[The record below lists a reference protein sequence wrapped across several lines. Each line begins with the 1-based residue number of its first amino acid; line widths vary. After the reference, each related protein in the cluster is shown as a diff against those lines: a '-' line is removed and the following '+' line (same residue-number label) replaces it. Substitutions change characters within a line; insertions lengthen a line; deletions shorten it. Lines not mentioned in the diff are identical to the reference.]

1 MAKKLQY
8 GMVGGGPGSFIG
20 VAHRKAIAL
29 SGKATLVSGCFS
41 SKMEKSLKTAEE
53 LDIAPERTYA
63 DFKEMAKAEA
73 GKIDFV
79 VITTP
84 NNTHYACS
92 KAFLEAGIN
101 VMCEKPLCFEIAE
114 AEELVALAKEKDLFF
129 GVMYGYTGNAMAK
142 FAKQLIADGKIGEI
156 VDVIAEYPQE
166 WLIDQLDPS
175 TSRTAQM
182 SVWRTD
188 PKVSGI
194 SNCVGDI
201 GTHIENTVA
210 YITGLHPKRVAAK
223 VDYFGHPLD
232 LNANILVELSNGAT
246 ANFWCSQVATSYRNG
261 LAVRVFGTTG
271 MIEWHEEDC
280 EYLTYC
286 AKGEAPQKMA
296 RNCGYVYGR
305 AAEVA
310 HIPSGHPEGFYEAF
324 SNIYDSFT
332 SAISKKMAGEPLT
345 EADLDFPTAE
355 DGMLGVKYLHAVID
369 SGKNDSAWREVR

>member
-1 MAKKLQY
+1 MANKLNY

-29 SGKATLVSGCFS
+29 GGKANLVAGCFS
-41 SKMEKSLKTAEE
+41 SKMEKSLKTSEE
-53 LDIAPERTYA
+53 LGISPERTYS

-79 VITTP
+79 VIATP
-84 NNTHYACS
+84 NNTHYACC
-92 KAFLEAGIN
+92 KAFLEQGIN
-101 VMCEKPLCFEIAE
+101 IMCEKPLCFGIDE
-114 AEELVALAKEKDLFF
+114 AEELVALAKEKDVVF
-129 GVMYGYTGNAMAK
+129 GVMYGYTGNAMTK
-142 FAKQLIADGKIGEI
+142 FAKQLIAEGKIGE
-156 VDVIAEYPQE
+156 VINVSAEYPQE

-210 YITGLHPKRVAAK
+210 YVTGLHPKRVAAK

-232 LNANILVELSNGAT
+232 LNANILVEFSNGASG
-246 ANFWCSQVATSYRNG
+246 NFWCSQVAVSHRNG
-261 LAVRVFGTTG
+261 LALRVYGTKG
-271 MIEWHEEDC
+271 MLEWHEEDC
-280 EYLTYC
+280 EYLTFC

-332 SAISKKMAGEPLT
+332 ATIAKKKAGEECT
-345 EADLDFPTAE
+345 ASDLDFPTCV

-369 SGKNDSAWREVR
+369 SGKNDSAWREVK

>member
-20 VAHRKAIAL
+20 GAHRKAIAI
-29 SGKATLVSGCFS
+29 SGKANLVAGCFS

-53 LDIAPERTYA
+53 LDIAQERTYC

-73 GKIDFV
+73 GKLDFV
-79 VITTP
+79 VIATP

-129 GVMYGYTGNAMAK
+129 GVMYGYTGN
-142 FAKQLIADGKIGEI
+142 
-156 VDVIAEYPQE
+156 
-166 WLIDQLDPS
+166 
-175 TSRTAQM
+175 
-182 SVWRTD
+182 
-188 PKVSGI
+188 
-194 SNCVGDI
+194 
-201 GTHIENTVA
+201 
-210 YITGLHPKRVAAK
+210 
-223 VDYFGHPLD
+223 
-232 LNANILVELSNGAT
+232 
-246 ANFWCSQVATSYRNG
+246 FWCSQVATSYRNG
-261 LAVRVFGTTG
+261 LALRVFGDKG

-280 EYLTYC
+280 EYLTFC

-310 HIPSGHPEGFYEAF
+310 RIPSGHPEGFYESFA
-324 SNIYDSFT
+324 NIYDSFC
-332 SAISKKMAGEPLT
+332 SAIAKKKAGEPLT
-345 EADLDFPTAE
+345 ESDLDFQKAE
-355 DGMLGVKYLHAVID
+355 DGLAGVKYLHAVID
-369 SGKNDSAWREVR
+369 SGKNDSAWRKV